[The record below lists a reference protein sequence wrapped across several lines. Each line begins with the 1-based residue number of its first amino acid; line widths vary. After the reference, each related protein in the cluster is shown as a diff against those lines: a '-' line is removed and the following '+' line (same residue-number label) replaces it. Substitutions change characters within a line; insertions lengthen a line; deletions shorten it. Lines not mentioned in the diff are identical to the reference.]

1 MTIFSP
7 LPEKLNASFWMFKGS
22 YVWAYISDL
31 NAKPEDP
38 AAAVQRQAIHEYCDK
53 YRLKLGN
60 TFADILKLKKGDDL
74 RHDWF
79 YLMAEAIKD
88 KTTIRP
94 EAILIYKP
102 IIFSRADPG
111 DMLAKSL
118 KNRKIILHSIT
129 IEEKK

>member
-7 LPEKLNASFWMFKGS
+7 LPEKLNAGFWILKGS
-22 YVWAYISDL
+22 NVWAYINDL

-38 AAAVQRQAIHEYCDK
+38 TSAIQSQAIHEYCNK
-53 YRLKLGN
+53 YRLKLEN
-60 TFADILKLKKGDDL
+60 TFADVLKLKSYDNPC
-74 RHDWF
+74 HDYF
-79 YLMAEAIKD
+79 YFMAEAIKD
-88 KTTIRP
+88 KSILRP
-94 EAILIYKP
+94 EAILIYKS

-111 DMLAKSL
+111 DMLAKAL

>member
-7 LPEKLNASFWMFKGS
+7 LPPKLNTGFFIFKGS
-22 YVWAYISDL
+22 TVWIYINDL

-38 AAAVQRQAIHEYCDK
+38 TAAVQIQAAREYCDK
-53 YRLKLGN
+53 YRLKLEN
-60 TFADILKLKKGDDL
+60 TFADVLKTKHYDNP
-74 RHDWF
+74 RHDYF
-79 YLMAEAIKD
+79 YFMAEAIKD

-102 IIFSRADPG
+102 IIFSRADTG
-111 DMLAKSL
+111 DILAKAL